1 MASES
6 ASGFLLGRQVNLPQV
21 LTPEISQFI
30 FHISHFPCWGLF
42 SSRLHLVPCLS
53 HTCNNSPGPALQAG
67 WLSWHSEEDSPW
79 LNLGFVSINIHSFF
93 SQVGNFP
100 LLSPENPVE
109 NPWSLRGIWL
119 QLVVKFIYYD
129 IGRKFFPFQRS
140 RLTSFKPWF
149 TSVWRCAFPCV
160 AHRVSIPY
168 VR

>member
-6 ASGFLLGRQVNLPQV
+6 ASGFLFGRQVNLPQV

-42 SSRLHLVPCLS
+42 SSRPHLAPCLS

-79 LNLGFVSINIHSFF
+79 LHLGFISINIRSFF

-100 LLSPENPVE
+100 LLSPENSVE
-109 NPWSLRGIWL
+109 KSLKSQRNMASVSCKVYLLW
-119 QLVVKFIYYD
+119 Y
-129 IGRKFFPFQRS
+129 RKEIFFLQRS
-140 RLTSFKPWF
+140 RLLLLLLSCF
-149 TSVWRCAFPCV
+149 SHVRLCV
-160 AHRVSIPY
+160 TP
-168 VR
+168 